1 MTNRLETASPRWS
14 RNTKLIITLIMV
26 VIAGA
31 FILRFHNLLGP
42 VLFAFILA
50 YLMHPVALFLDKK
63 LLHSWRG
70 SVSILYLIF
79 IIILIT
85 LLTWGGLNLLQQI
98 QSLISLIQNS
108 ITLLPEWISNLSS
121 RVYQIGPF
129 QLDLT
134 KIDLPAIGQE
144 VLSVVQPLL
153 GQLGNLV
160 SSLAGSALGTFGWLF
175 FIIIVSYFFLLES
188 GGLREGI
195 IRVDIPGYTED
206 LKHIGNELSRIWNAF
221 LRGQIIIF
229 SMTVITYSIL
239 LPILGVRYAI
249 GLAFLAGAANFLP
262 YIGPAINWIALGLV
276 TFLQVYK
283 PFGMTPLLYT
293 GLVILI
299 ALLVDQIFNNL
310 IIPRIMSK
318 ALKVHPAAVLIS
330 AIIAANLIG
339 FIGLLIAAPLLATL
353 ILLGKYTLRKMLD
366 RDPWPLAET
375 ETDLVP
381 SPSIPRR
388 IMTWLRSKFSKE
400 GKKKS
405 KGAE

>member
-1 MTNRLETASPRWS
+1 MTDHPVTASPRWS
-14 RNTKLIITLIMV
+14 KNTKLIITLILV

-31 FILRFHNLLGP
+31 FIMRFHNLLGP

-50 YLMHPVALFLDKK
+50 YLLHPVASFLDKK

-70 SVSILYLIF
+70 SVSILYLVF

-85 LLTWGGLNLLQQI
+85 LLTWGGLTLLQQI
-98 QSLISLIQNS
+98 QSLITLVQNIITQLPDLISDLS
-108 ITLLPEWISNLSS
+108 IQ
-121 RVYQIGPF
+121 VFQIGPF
-129 QLDLT
+129 QLDFT
-134 KIDLPAIGQE
+134 KIDLTSIGQE
-144 VLSVVQPLL
+144 ILSVVQPLL

-160 SSLAGSALGTFGWLF
+160 SSLAGSAATTFGWLA

-188 GGLREGI
+188 GGLRAGI
-195 IRVDIPGYTED
+195 IRVDIPGYNED
-206 LKHIGNELSRIWNAF
+206 IRRIGSQLSRIWNAF

-276 TFLQVYK
+276 TFFQIYK
-283 PFGMTPLLYT
+283 PFGLTPLLYT
-293 GLVILI
+293 GLVILL
-299 ALLVDQIFNNL
+299 ALLVDQIYNNL

-339 FIGLLIAAPLLATL
+339 LIGLLIAAPLLATM
-353 ILLGKYTLRKMLD
+353 ILVGKYTLRKMLD
-366 RDPWPLAET
+366 RDPWPPSET
-375 ETDLVP
+375 EQDIETL
-381 SPSIPRR
+381 PSIRQR
-388 IMTWLRSKFSKE
+388 FLLWWRSKRALSSKKE
-400 GKKKS
+400 Q
-405 KGAE
+405 

>member
-1 MTNRLETASPRWS
+1 MTDHLVTASPRWS
-14 RNTKLIITLIMV
+14 KNTKLIITLILV

-31 FILRFHNLLGP
+31 FIMRFHNLLGP

-50 YLMHPVALFLDKK
+50 YLLHPVASFLDKK

-70 SVSILYLIF
+70 SVSILYLVF

-85 LLTWGGLNLLQQI
+85 LLTWGGLTLLQQI
-98 QSLISLIQNS
+98 QSLITLVQNI
-108 ITLLPEWISNLSS
+108 ITQLPELISNLSIQ
-121 RVYQIGPF
+121 VFQIGPF
-129 QLDLT
+129 QLDFT
-134 KIDLPAIGQE
+134 KIDLTSIGQE
-144 VLSVVQPLL
+144 ILSVVQPLL

-160 SSLAGSALGTFGWLF
+160 SNLAGSAASTFGWLA
-175 FIIIVSYFFLLES
+175 FIIIISYFFLLES
-188 GGLREGI
+188 GGLRTDI
-195 IRVDIPGYTED
+195 IRLDIPGYNED
-206 LKHIGNELSRIWNAF
+206 IRRIGSELSRIWNAF

-276 TFLQVYK
+276 TFFQVYK
-283 PFGMTPLLYT
+283 PFGLTPLLYT
-293 GLVILI
+293 GLVILL
-299 ALLVDQIFNNL
+299 ALLVDQIYNNL

-339 FIGLLIAAPLLATL
+339 LIGLLIAAPLLATM
-353 ILLGKYTLRKMLD
+353 ILVGKYTLRKMLD
-366 RDPWPLAET
+366 RDPWPKSEVEQEIET
-375 ETDLVP
+375 L
-381 SPSIPRR
+381 PSIRQR
-388 IMTWLRSKFSKE
+388 FLTWWRSKITAASR
-400 GKKKS
+400 KKQ
-405 KGAE
+405 

>member
-1 MTNRLETASPRWS
+1 MMTDQSETASPRWN
-14 RNTKLIITLIMV
+14 RNTKLIITLILV

-50 YLMHPVALFLDKK
+50 YLLHPVASFLDKK

-70 SVSILYLIF
+70 SVSLLYLIF
-79 IIILIT
+79 IIILVT

-98 QSLISLIQNS
+98 QSLITLVQNS
-108 ITLLPEWISNLSS
+108 IEQLPEWINNLSNK
-121 RVYQIGPF
+121 VYQLGPF
-129 QLDLT
+129 QLDFT
-134 KIDLPAIGQE
+134 KIDLTAIGQE

-153 GQLGNLV
+153 GQVGNLV
-160 SSLAGSALGTFGWLF
+160 SSLASSAAGTFGWLA

-188 GGLREGI
+188 GGLRAGI
-195 IRVDIPGYTED
+195 IRVEIPGYAED
-206 LKHIGNELSRIWNAF
+206 IRRIGKELSRIWNAF

-229 SMTVITYSIL
+229 TLTVITYSIL

-276 TFLQVYK
+276 TFFQVYK

-293 GLVILI
+293 GLVILV
-299 ALLVDQIFNNL
+299 ALLVDQIYNNL
-310 IIPRIMSK
+310 IIPRIMAK

-339 FIGLLIAAPLLATL
+339 LIGLLIAAPLLATL
-353 ILLGKYTLRKMLD
+353 MLVGKYTMRKMLD
-366 RDPWPLAET
+366 QDPWPPSEAAPELET
-375 ETDLVP
+375 L
-381 SPSIPRR
+381 PSIRQKF
-388 IMTWLRSKFSKE
+388 MTWWRSRRTKPTPKE
-400 GKKKS
+400 
-405 KGAE
+405 

>member
-1 MTNRLETASPRWS
+1 MTDHPITASPRWS
-14 RNTKLIITLIMV
+14 RNTKLIITLVMV

-50 YLMHPVALFLDKK
+50 YLLHPVASFLDKK

-70 SVSILYLIF
+70 SVSILYLVF
-79 IIILIT
+79 VIILIT

-98 QSLISLIQNS
+98 QSLITLVQNS
-108 ITLLPEWISNLSS
+108 ITQLPDLISNLSN
-121 RVYQIGPF
+121 RVYQLGPF
-129 QLDLT
+129 QFDLT
-134 KIDLPAIGQE
+134 KIDLTAIGQE
-144 VLSVVQPLL
+144 ILSVVQPLL

-160 SSLAGSALGTFGWLF
+160 SSLASSAASTFGWLA

-188 GGLREGI
+188 GGLRAGI
-195 IRVDIPGYTED
+195 IRVDIPGYSED
-206 LKHIGNELSRIWNAF
+206 IRRIGGELSRIWNAF

-229 SMTVITYSIL
+229 SLTVITYSIL

-249 GLAFLAGAANFLP
+249 GLAFLAGTANFLP

-276 TFLQVYK
+276 TFFQVYK

-299 ALLVDQIFNNL
+299 ALLVDQIYNNL
-310 IIPRIMSK
+310 IIPRIMAK

-339 FIGLLIAAPLLATL
+339 LIGLLIAAPLLATL
-353 ILLGKYTLRKMLD
+353 ILVGKYTMRKMLD
-366 RDPWPLAET
+366 RDPWPPSEAEQEI
-375 ETDLVP
+375 ETL
-381 SPSIPRR
+381 PSIRQR
-388 IMTWLRSKFSKE
+388 FLTWWRSKRALAA
-400 GKKKS
+400 KKKQ
-405 KGAE
+405 

>member
-1 MTNRLETASPRWS
+1 MTDSPVTASPRWS
-14 RNTKLIITLIMV
+14 RNTKLIITLILV

-31 FILRFHNLLGP
+31 FILRFHTLLGP

-50 YLMHPVALFLDKK
+50 YLLHPVASFLDKK

-70 SVSILYLIF
+70 SVSILYLVF

-98 QSLISLIQNS
+98 QSLITLIQNS
-108 ITLLPEWISNLSS
+108 ITQLPDLISNLSNQ
-121 RVYQIGPF
+121 VYKLGPF
-129 QLDLT
+129 QLDFTKMDLT
-134 KIDLPAIGQE
+134 AIGQE

-160 SSLAGSALGTFGWLF
+160 STLASSAAGTFGWLA

-188 GGLREGI
+188 GGLRAGI
-195 IRVDIPGYTED
+195 IRVNIPGYAED
-206 LKHIGNELSRIWNAF
+206 IRRIGNELSRIWNAF

-229 SMTVITYSIL
+229 TLTVITYSIL

-249 GLAFLAGAANFLP
+249 GLAFLAGTANFLP

-276 TFLQVYK
+276 TFFQVYK
-283 PFGMTPLLYT
+283 PFGMDPLLYT

-299 ALLVDQIFNNL
+299 ALLVDQIYNNL
-310 IIPRIMSK
+310 IIPRIMAK

-339 FIGLLIAAPLLATL
+339 LIGLLIAAPLLATM

-366 RDPWPLAET
+366 RNPWPPSEAEP
-375 ETDLVP
+375 EVEPL
-381 SPSIPRR
+381 PSIPQR
-388 IMTWLRSKFSKE
+388 IMAWWRSKRAKE
-400 GKKKS
+400 IKKK
-405 KGAE
+405 

>member
-1 MTNRLETASPRWS
+1 MIDHPITASPRWS
-14 RNTKLIITLIMV
+14 RNTKLIITLILV
-26 VIAGA
+26 VITGA
-31 FILRFHNLLGP
+31 LILRFHTLLGP

-50 YLMHPVALFLDKK
+50 YLLHPVASFLDKK

-70 SVSILYLIF
+70 SVSILYLVF

-98 QSLISLIQNS
+98 QSLITLVQNS
-108 ITLLPEWISNLSS
+108 ITQLPELISSLSN
-121 RVYQIGPF
+121 RVYQVGPF
-129 QLDLT
+129 QLDFTKMDLT
-134 KIDLPAIGQE
+134 AIGQE

-160 SSLAGSALGTFGWLF
+160 SSLASSAASTFGWLA
-175 FIIIVSYFFLLES
+175 FIIIISYFFLLES
-188 GGLREGI
+188 GGLRAGI
-195 IRVDIPGYTED
+195 IRVEIPGYAED
-206 LKHIGNELSRIWNAF
+206 IRRIGSELGRIWNAF
-221 LRGQIIIF
+221 LRGQVIIF
-229 SMTVITYSIL
+229 TLTVITYSIL

-276 TFLQVYK
+276 TFFQVYK

-299 ALLVDQIFNNL
+299 ALLVDQIYNNL
-310 IIPRIMSK
+310 IIPRIMAK

-339 FIGLLIAAPLLATL
+339 LIGLLIAAPLLATL
-353 ILLGKYTLRKMLD
+353 ILVGNYTLRKMLD
-366 RDPWPLAET
+366 RDPWP
-375 ETDLVP
+375 P
-381 SPSIPRR
+381 SEAVIEVEALPSIPQRF
-388 IMTWLRSKFSKE
+388 MAWWRSIRTKAV
-400 GKKKS
+400 KKK
-405 KGAE
+405 